1 MNDVERLLRQDR
13 VAGVPEPPDLRYTE
27 AVVRRRLGRGAVV
40 GPARPAG
47 HRVNAST
54 DWWMVAAAPALV
66 VLLALLLPYMGL
78 SLWWLAVLPLSLLP
92 LIPLL
97 LLKERERS

>member
-27 AVVRRRLGRGAVV
+27 AVVRRRLGQGSVI

-47 HRVNAST
+47 NRAGGFG
-54 DWWMVAAAPALV
+54 DWWMVASAVGLIAP
-66 VLLALLLPYMGL
+66 LAWFLSYVGL
-78 SLWWLAVLPLSLLP
+78 SPWWLAVLPLSLLP
-92 LIPLL
+92 LTPLL
-97 LLKERERS
+97 MLKERERS